1 VGRESDVKRGYHC
14 AWQIHYHIVFPVKYR
29 KALLDKGVVSI
40 IRETVKGIEQRYAI
54 EIEAM
59 GMDTDHIHILCG
71 AHPKMSPGSI
81 VQIIKS
87 ITARE
92 VFKQRPKVKR
102 ELWGGEL
109 WADGYYVAT
118 VGKVGSWNTVEEYVR
133 SQGKAKEELKQLE
146 LF

>member
-1 VGRESDVKRGYHC
+1 VGRESDVNNGYHC

-29 KALLDKGVVSI
+29 KALLDKEVVSI
-40 IRETVKGIEQRYAI
+40 IREPVKGIEQRSAI

-59 GMDTDHIHILCG
+59 GMDMDHIHILCG

-102 ELWGGEL
+102 SYGE
-109 WADGYYVAT
+109 
-118 VGKVGSWNTVEEYVR
+118 GSFGPMVIVLVMHLII
-133 SQGKAKEELKQLE
+133 SIPSIFSFQ
-146 LF
+146 